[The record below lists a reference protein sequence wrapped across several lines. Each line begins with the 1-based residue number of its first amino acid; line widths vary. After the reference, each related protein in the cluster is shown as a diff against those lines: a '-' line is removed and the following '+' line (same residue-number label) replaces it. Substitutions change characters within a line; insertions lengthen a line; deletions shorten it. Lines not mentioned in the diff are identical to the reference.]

1 MLFWVLVA
9 PRNGVSYSLHPDV
22 EGGNHGPS
30 DEAFLDAHVMAEIH
44 DTSHGDASPGSKDRL
59 PLVRFWAF

>member
-30 DEAFLDAHVMAEIH
+30 DEAFLDTHVHGRSFMIH
-44 DTSHGDASPGSKDRL
+44 LMEMQAQGQRTGFL
-59 PLVRFWAF
+59 